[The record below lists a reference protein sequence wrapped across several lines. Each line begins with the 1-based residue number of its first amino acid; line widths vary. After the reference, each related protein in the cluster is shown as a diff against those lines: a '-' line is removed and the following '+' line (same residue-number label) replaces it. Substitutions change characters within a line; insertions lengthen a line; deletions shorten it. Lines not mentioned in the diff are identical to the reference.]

1 MLEVPP
7 GSNGTI
13 EIRVA
18 VNDSAFTAN
27 VVAYTEINFNSSTP
41 VVEEETETDDSST
54 VSSTIIVGGGLG
66 LIIMILLLVILLRA
80 MKSDPID
87 TSQQSSF
94 DQEADVDVVEQELG
108 VDLSATGLLSRINQD
123 K

>member
-1 MLEVPP
+1 
-7 GSNGTI
+7 
-13 EIRVA
+13 
-18 VNDSAFTAN
+18 
-27 VVAYTEINFNSSTP
+27 
-41 VVEEETETDDSST
+41 
-54 VSSTIIVGGGLG
+54 
-66 LIIMILLLVILLRA
+66 MILLLVILLRA

-108 VDLSATGLLSRINQD
+108 VDLSPTGLLSRINQD